1 MLEKVCL
8 SLLIILTR
16 WVKSRCLPAQP
27 VQAPSVWPGG
37 QSQAALGHNHTCQFR
52 TRWGGGKF
60 SGGGDVSEDP
70 SKCQKGQKG
79 ERLVEVKDD
88 WPFPVPFSSSPQSLL
103 GADAEVTPTSRPLGG
118 GGQTTECVKRFK
130 RLGITQLNVSNSL
143 FVFGWSSLRSPHTP
157 PRPRPCL
164 VLPASAAAA
173 AARSS
178 VRANFMAVAGC
189 AKWELWVCSSE
200 REGERERGKASWEI
214 VTQWSIVTQHG
225 ALDLHLAGSHLE
237 RVAHRARSVNIARL
251 AGICERSPS
260 EFIGWH
266 CGSEERVV
274 LWRGCKRWR
283 PLVRFSEPEQGR
295 VVWWSRGP

>member
-157 PRPRPCL
+157 PQPRPCL

-200 REGERERGKASWEI
+200 REGEREREGKRVGRLWHSGASWHSMARWI
-214 VTQWSIVTQHG
+214 SIW
-225 ALDLHLAGSHLE
+225 
-237 RVAHRARSVNIARL
+237 RAHI
-251 AGICERSPS
+251 
-260 EFIGWH
+260 
-266 CGSEERVV
+266 
-274 LWRGCKRWR
+274 
-283 PLVRFSEPEQGR
+283 
-295 VVWWSRGP
+295 